1 MVIINNNETD
11 IHGYVG
17 YHKGINRIV
26 VAWRGTIDARNWIED
41 FGFKKI
47 PYIRCR
53 SCEVHA
59 GFFASWES
67 VANQTDKAVNG
78 LLTKYPS
85 AQIAVT
91 GQSLGGALST
101 FAAIELQLKFNKVA
115 ELYNYGSPRVG
126 NEHTAA
132 FINLKLPTRFR
143 VVHNRDIVPH
153 VPFEAMGFTHVS
165 YEVLYDEEM
174 KSYKV
179 CNESGEDPSCSNR
192 FDPDYSFPDHDIY
205 WIAMDDSVC

>member
-1 MVIINNNETD
+1 M
-11 IHGYVG
+11 
-17 YHKGINRIV
+17 
-26 VAWRGTIDARNWIED
+26 
-41 FGFKKI
+41 
-47 PYIRCR
+47 
-53 SCEVHA
+53 
-59 GFFASWES
+59 
-67 VANQTDKAVNG
+67 
-78 LLTKYPS
+78 
-85 AQIAVT
+85 
-91 GQSLGGALST
+91 
-101 FAAIELQLKFNKVA
+101 AAIELQLKFNKVA

-153 VPFEAMGFTHVS
+153 VPFEVMGFTHVS